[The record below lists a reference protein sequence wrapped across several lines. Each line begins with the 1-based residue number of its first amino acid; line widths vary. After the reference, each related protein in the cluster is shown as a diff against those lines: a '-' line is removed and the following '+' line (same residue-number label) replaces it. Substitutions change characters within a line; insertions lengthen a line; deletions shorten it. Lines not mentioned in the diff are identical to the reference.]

1 MQVVIQVLSSSLQW
15 FADVRLTNPQP
26 MLAAGRKARV
36 GSRELGLE

>member
-1 MQVVIQVLSSSLQW
+1 MQVVMQVLSSSLQR
-15 FADVRLTNPQP
+15 FVDVRLTIPQP

>member
-1 MQVVIQVLSSSLQW
+1 MRVLMPVLSCSLQR
-15 FADVRLTNPQP
+15 FADVRLTIPQP